1 MSNLTGG
8 DVCEIL
14 PITSASGEH
23 VADRH
28 QKFVGLIVVL
38 TTIHEDC
45 SANRFHPKTD
55 LCPHWRWAG
64 SGRVTASWQ
73 VLRKLPPP
81 ADLVTTTTE
90 ETADV

>member
-1 MSNLTGG
+1 MSSGLTGG

-14 PITSASGEH
+14 PATNASGEN

-45 SANRFHPKTD
+45 SANRLHAKTD
-55 LCPHWRWAG
+55 LCPHWRWIG
-64 SGRVTASWQ
+64 SGTVTASWQ
-73 VLRKLPPP
+73 ILRKLP
-81 ADLVTTTTE
+81 DRKSV
-90 ETADV
+90 V